1 MLTPHD
7 LALAFDR
14 CLSAMVQGDN
24 EAAMGFISWL
34 EWFRDPML
42 PLEPDTLPDAAS
54 FPISKGE
61 GLRWYQG
68 DGAILGYDGC
78 ASCCYRIPVDAEPPP
93 PLPYAP
99 YGTEK
104 DHL

>member
-1 MLTPHD
+1 MLTPRD

-14 CLSAMVQGDN
+14 CLTAMVQGDN
-24 EAAMGFISWL
+24 EAAMRFISWL
-34 EWFRDPML
+34 EWFRDPTL
-42 PLEPDTLPDAAS
+42 PLEPDTPPDAAS
-54 FPISKGE
+54 FPIHRGE
-61 GLRWYQG
+61 GLRWYQA

-93 PLPYAP
+93 LAHEP